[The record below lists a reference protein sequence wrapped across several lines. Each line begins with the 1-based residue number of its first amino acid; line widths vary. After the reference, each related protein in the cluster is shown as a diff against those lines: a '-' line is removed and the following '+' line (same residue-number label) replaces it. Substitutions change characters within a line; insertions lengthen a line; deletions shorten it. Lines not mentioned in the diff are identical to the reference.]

1 MCKILSTYF
10 IHLKDPLMPVYV
22 KYNIVHMSDSA
33 PVSGAHPKCKMSM
46 TLPHETEF
54 DRWYAFC
61 WL

>member
-1 MCKILSTYF
+1 
-10 IHLKDPLMPVYV
+10 MPVYV